1 MLFLDPVRE
10 ETVELVKLAELFYK
24 HKIPLR
30 LVLLFLTQLFIW
42 STLGIYNLYQ
52 VSESHFTCKLN
63 TCFSAPFY
71 RIGFVFVVNTEDEID
86 GSSDAG
92 VGFYR
97 LLNYIADEYD
107 LSQALMSMLSVS
119 RSHI

>member
-52 VSESHFTCKLN
+52 VSVSFHLQIEYLF
-63 TCFSAPFY
+63 FRPF
-71 RIGFVFVVNTEDEID
+71 
-86 GSSDAG
+86 
-92 VGFYR
+92 
-97 LLNYIADEYD
+97 L
-107 LSQALMSMLSVS
+107 
-119 RSHI
+119 